1 LNPYGVKGKRYPI
14 HKVIYSFGKV
24 TELNRDKIQA
34 LARNLLSYINQDIS
48 SVDIESEILWSRVY
62 GTPYL
67 VLELARALRI
77 TQVLRQGLRKRRV

>member
-1 LNPYGVKGKRYPI
+1 M
-14 HKVIYSFGKV
+14 IYSFGKV

-34 LARNLLSYINQDIS
+34 LAKNLLSYINQDIS
-48 SVDIESEILWSRVY
+48 SVDIESEILCSHVY

-77 TQVLRQGLRKRRV
+77 THVLRQGLRKRRV